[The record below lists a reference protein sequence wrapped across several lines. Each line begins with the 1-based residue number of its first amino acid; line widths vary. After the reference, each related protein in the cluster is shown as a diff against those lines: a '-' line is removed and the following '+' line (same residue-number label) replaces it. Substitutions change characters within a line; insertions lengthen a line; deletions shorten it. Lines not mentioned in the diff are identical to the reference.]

1 MSKANT
7 PPKTATLTEQLR
19 WHLKNCGTIPLDVA
33 RATDIHHTTLY
44 RFLNDTRGLSHD
56 AQDRLAKYLRLRLVR
71 SAK

>member
-1 MSKANT
+1 MTKTKN

-19 WHLKNCGTIPLDVA
+19 WHLKNCGTTPVEVS
-33 RATDIHHTTLY
+33 RQTGVHHTTLY

>member
-1 MSKANT
+1 MSKTNN

-19 WHLKNCGTIPLDVA
+19 WHLRHADESPVAVA

-56 AQDRLAKYLRLRLVR
+56 AQDRLAKYLKLRLVR
-71 SAK
+71 DKR